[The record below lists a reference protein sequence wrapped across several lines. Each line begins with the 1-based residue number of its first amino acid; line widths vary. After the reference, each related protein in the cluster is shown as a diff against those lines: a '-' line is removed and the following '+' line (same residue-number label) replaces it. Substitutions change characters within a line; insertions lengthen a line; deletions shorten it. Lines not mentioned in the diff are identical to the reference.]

1 MRWFRR
7 DEPDD
12 DAARAGDERP
22 AEPGPPAI
30 GPAVPA
36 SAMPPVPARPPLP
49 PPPPL
54 QGPARHRADDPY
66 PPEVQPPVPAPTG
79 EGATRPAV
87 DRAPDPSTDPAALPV
102 PEDDPHVVAPITPE
116 RLERA
121 LRRHGYR
128 YATDPAGMLRGNWDG
143 NGFTIDLV
151 GSPATVLQVRGTWS
165 RALDPDLAPGLAQ
178 VVNDWNRD
186 RIWPKVYTRTVNG
199 RIRVHSEV
207 SVDLGP
213 GASDAQ
219 IDECLAC
226 GLGTGVQLF
235 TQLTGLIEPNAG
247 PAPTNGTGPVD
258 GSGPASGRRPD

>member
-12 DAARAGDERP
+12 DARAGDERP
-22 AEPGPPAI
+22 PEPV
-30 GPAVPA
+30 VPA
-36 SAMPPVPARPPLP
+36 SATPSVPVRAPLP
-49 PPPPL
+49 PPPPP
-54 QGPARHRADDPY
+54 QGPARHRADEPY
-66 PPEVQPPVPAPTG
+66 PSDVQPPAPAPTPSDG
-79 EGATRPAV
+79 PTRSAV
-87 DRAPDPSTDPAALPV
+87 DPAALPA
-102 PEDDPHVVAPITPE
+102 PEDDPHVVEPITSA
-116 RLERA
+116 RVERA

-207 SVDLGP
+207 SVDMGP

-235 TQLTGLIEPNAG
+235 TQLTGLIEPDAG
-247 PAPTNGTGPVD
+247 SGATDGTGPVD
-258 GSGPASGRRPD
+258 GTGPTGGRRPE

>member
-12 DAARAGDERP
+12 DARAGDERP
-22 AEPGPPAI
+22 PEPVA
-30 GPAVPA
+30 PA
-36 SAMPPVPARPPLP
+36 SATPSVPVRPPLP
-49 PPPPL
+49 PPPPP
-54 QGPARHRADDPY
+54 QGPARHRADEPY
-66 PPEVQPPVPAPTG
+66 PSDVQPPAPAPTPSDG
-79 EGATRPAV
+79 PTRSAV
-87 DRAPDPSTDPAALPV
+87 DPAALPA
-102 PEDDPHVVAPITPE
+102 PEDDPHLVEPITSA
-116 RLERA
+116 RVERA

-143 NGFTIDLV
+143 NPFTIDLV

-207 SVDLGP
+207 SVDMGP

-235 TQLTGLIEPNAG
+235 TQLTGLIEPDAG
-247 PAPTNGTGPVD
+247 SGPTDGTGPVD
-258 GSGPASGRRPD
+258 GTGPTGGRRPE

>member
-12 DAARAGDERP
+12 DDARPGDGRP
-22 AEPGPPAI
+22 PEPV
-30 GPAVPA
+30 VPA
-36 SAMPPVPARPPLP
+36 STAPSTPARSPLP
-49 PPPPL
+49 PPPPP
-54 QGPARHRADDPY
+54 QGPARHRADEAY
-66 PPEVQPPVPAPTG
+66 PQDAQPPAPAPTPVPAPPPG
-79 EGATRPAV
+79 DGPPRSAV
-87 DRAPDPSTDPAALPV
+87 DPAAVPG
-102 PEDDPHVVAPITPE
+102 PEDDPHGVEPITPE
-116 RLERA
+116 RVERA

-207 SVDLGP
+207 SVDMGP

-235 TQLTGLIEPNAG
+235 TQLTGLIEPDAGSGPTDATGPTGAG
-247 PAPTNGTGPVD
+247 PAD
-258 GSGPASGRRPD
+258 